1 MRSTPTTIR
10 PYFHIRGAGMIDPRD
25 IVDDTLELLVLPS
38 FSRVGFDVR
47 RRLYGW
53 EDLGRTSLA
62 GRTVLVTGPTSGLGR
77 AAVSHFAAMGAR
89 VLLLGRDESK
99 LERTRTELVAWS
111 GDSEIEVHVADMGS
125 LASVRSAADR
135 ILARESRLDVLV
147 DNAGALF
154 ADRRTSPDGFE
165 LSFAT
170 MVLGPFLLIDRLLPL
185 LTAAAATNGPSRI
198 VAVTSGGQ
206 YTQRLHLDDL
216 QSDAGAYTGTLA
228 YARAK
233 RAQVTLMR
241 EWARRLRDRG
251 IVANA
256 MHPGW
261 ADTPGFAEALPT
273 FHDFLGP
280 YARTVEEGVDT
291 AVWLA
296 ASADAGRQT
305 GRLFL
310 DRRPRPFDR
319 VPWTRVSAADRRAL
333 WDRVVELTGAH
344 ATAKIEPSAAVAH
357 SSF

>member
-1 MRSTPTTIR
+1 MPRTVRRGFVRMTSAPTTIR
-10 PYFHIRGAGMIDPRD
+10 PHSTFAAPAVIDPRD

-89 VLLLGRDESK
+89 VLLVGRDESK

-198 VAVTSGGQ
+198 VAVTSGAS
-206 YTQRLHLDDL
+206 TPSACISTTSSPSRV
-216 QSDAGAYTGTLA
+216 
-228 YARAK
+228 R
-233 RAQVTLMR
+233 
-241 EWARRLRDRG
+241 
-251 IVANA
+251 
-256 MHPGW
+256 
-261 ADTPGFAEALPT
+261 TPGRWPT
-273 FHDFLGP
+273 PAPSGP
-280 YARTVEEGVDT
+280 R
-291 AVWLA
+291 
-296 ASADAGRQT
+296 
-305 GRLFL
+305 
-310 DRRPRPFDR
+310 
-319 VPWTRVSAADRRAL
+319 
-333 WDRVVELTGAH
+333 
-344 ATAKIEPSAAVAH
+344 
-357 SSF
+357 